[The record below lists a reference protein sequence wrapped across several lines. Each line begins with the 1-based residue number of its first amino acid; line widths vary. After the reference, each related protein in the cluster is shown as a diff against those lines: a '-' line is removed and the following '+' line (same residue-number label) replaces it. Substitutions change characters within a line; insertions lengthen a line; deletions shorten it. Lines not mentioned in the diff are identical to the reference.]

1 MEQIGNA
8 RPDLRSAIAALQALM
23 PGAVYTDVDLSAL
36 SRWRV
41 GGIADCI
48 VAPRTLDEIRTL
60 MRFVGDAEI
69 PYVVIGSSSNLMF
82 ADEGL
87 RVLGIHFGAEFS
99 QLRIEGNTVWS
110 QAGVW
115 VPEFARQVARAG
127 LTGAEHVCGIPGT
140 LGGLIYMNGGSQRKG
155 IGDNIAEVT
164 TITPSGDIQRYD
176 QTSCSFAYR
185 ASRFQASNDIILEAR
200 FQFDHSGEADAIR
213 RSMLSIL
220 RQRREKFPRKLPNC
234 GSVFVSNPAMYD
246 EYGPPGAVIEQCGL
260 KGVVHGGAQ
269 ISPLHANFIV
279 NNGRA
284 TASDLLYLIHKVRDT
299 VRARTGYDMPAEVRY
314 LTPEGELTPAHL
326 KAEQLFRQPAPVT
339 APANRFDAA
348 SSR

>member
-1 MEQIGNA
+1 METIAQVP
-8 RPDLRSAIAALQALM
+8 PDLMSAATTLQSIL
-23 PGAVYTDVDLSAL
+23 PGVVHRNVDLSAL

-41 GGIADCI
+41 GGKADCI
-48 VAPRTLDEIRTL
+48 VAPRNLDDVRKL
-60 MRFVGDAEI
+60 MAFVNEAKL

-87 RVLGIHFGAEFS
+87 RVLGIHFGAGFA
-99 QLRIEGNTVWS
+99 QMRIDGNSVWS

-155 IGDNIAEVT
+155 IGDNIVEVT
-164 TITPSGDIQRYD
+164 TMTPQGDIRHYD
-176 QTSCSFAYR
+176 RPSCTFAYR
-185 ASRFQASNDIILEAR
+185 ASRFQSSHELILEAR
-200 FQFDHSGEADAIR
+200 FQFDHSGEPDAIR
-213 RSMLSIL
+213 RSMLTIL
-220 RQRREKFPRKLPNC
+220 RQRRQKFPRKLPNC

-246 EYGPPGAVIEQCGL
+246 EYGPPGAVIEKCGL
-260 KGVVHGGAQ
+260 KGMEHGGAQ

-284 TASDLLYLIHKVRDT
+284 TASDLLYLIDKVRDT
-299 VRARTGYDMPAEVRY
+299 VKQQTGYDMPAEVRY
-314 LTPEGELTPAHL
+314 LTPEGELTPAHV
-326 KAEQLFRQPAPVT
+326 KAEQMFRQ
-339 APANRFDAA
+339 
-348 SSR
+348 SGLGH

>member
-1 MEQIGNA
+1 MA
-8 RPDLRSAIAALQALM
+8 TLQSIL
-23 PGAVYTDVDLSAL
+23 PGAVHEQVDLSAL

-41 GGIADCI
+41 GGVADCI
-48 VAPRTLDEIRTL
+48 VAPRTVDEVRKL
-60 MRFVGDAEI
+60 MTFVNEAGL

-87 RVLGIHFGAEFS
+87 RVLGIHFGAAFAS
-99 QLRIEGNTVWS
+99 MRIDGDSVWS

-155 IGDNIAEVT
+155 IGDNIVEVT
-164 TITPSGDIQRYD
+164 TMTPEGELRYYD
-176 QTSCSFAYR
+176 QSSCTFAYR
-185 ASRFQASNDIILEAR
+185 ASRFQGTHEIILEAR
-200 FQFDHSGEADAIR
+200 FQFDHSGESEAIR
-213 RSMLSIL
+213 RSMLTIL
-220 RQRREKFPRKLPNC
+220 RQRRQKFPRKLPNC

-246 EYGPPGAVIEQCGL
+246 EYGPPGAVIEKCGL
-260 KGVVHGGAQ
+260 KGMKHGGAQ

-279 NNGRA
+279 NNGKA
-284 TASDLLYLIHKVRDT
+284 TASDLLYLINKVRDT
-299 VRARTGYDMPAEVRY
+299 VKQHTGYDMPAEVRY

-326 KAEQLFRQPAPVT
+326 KAEQMFQQ
-339 APANRFDAA
+339 AA
-348 SSR
+348 FGH